1 MKEEFLHYL
10 WKYGLYYTDRLTDP
24 DGNRITVLNPGC
36 YNRDAGPDFFNARIQ
51 IGGTLWAGNVEI
63 HTMASHFDLHGHQ
76 HDPAYNNV
84 ILHVVAGNDRKVFN
98 KRGEEVLTAVIR
110 FDPELYERYESLVNN
125 PYIIACQDDIQKT
138 GKVLM
143 KLWLNALAV
152 ERLQQKSGS
161 ITEIFGETG
170 NDWEETFY
178 RMLCRYFGFR
188 VNSEPFGMLA
198 NTLPFKI
205 IRKHSDNVLQ
215 IEALLFG
222 AAGMLDEGL
231 FRDALADEYYRDLI
245 REFKILSSKYSIQPL
260 HGCIWKFSRLR
271 PVNFPTIRISQL
283 AHMLS
288 VAGGLFSRVIEEPDA
303 VQLKKLLEV
312 PASDYWNEHFVFGKK
327 TRRVSR
333 KTGSQATDI
342 LIINA
347 VVPVIF
353 VYGRA
358 RDRQDICDRA
368 LSLLEHI
375 PAEDN
380 IIITEWKSA
389 GITAGSAFY
398 SQGLIQLRNEYCR
411 KRRCLECRIGNKLI
425 SMGKRLKEDE
435 ELMMEP

>member
-1 MKEEFLHYL
+1 
-10 WKYGLYYTDRLTDP
+10 
-24 DGNRITVLNPGC
+24 
-36 YNRDAGPDFFNARIQ
+36 
-51 IGGTLWAGNVEI
+51 
-63 HTMASHFDLHGHQ
+63 
-76 HDPAYNNV
+76 
-84 ILHVVAGNDRKVFN
+84 VAGNDRKVFN
-98 KRGEEVLTAVIR
+98 KRGEEVLTAEIR
-110 FDPELYERYESLVNN
+110 FDPELLESYESLVNN
-125 PYIIACQDDIQKT
+125 PYIIACQDDIKKT
-138 GKVLM
+138 GKVLI

-205 IRKHSDNVLQ
+205 IRRHSDNILQ

-231 FRDALADEYYRDLI
+231 FREALADEYYRNLI
-245 REFKILSSKYSIQPL
+245 REFKILSSKYSIKPL

-288 VAGGLFSRVIEEPDA
+288 VAGGLFSRVIEAHDT

-312 PASDYWNEHFVFGKK
+312 PASEYWNEHFVFGKK
-327 TRRVSR
+327 SRRVSR
-333 KTGSQATDI
+333 KTGSQAMDL

-358 RDRQDICDRA
+358 RDRQDFCDRA
-368 LSLLEHI
+368 LTLLEHI

-435 ELMMEP
+435 ELMLEP